1 MGGELTPE
9 KVLGALQRGKLA
21 PYYLFYGPG
30 EFRLEKVLEK
40 IRVGFIPPPA
50 QDLNV
55 EIFYGGETDP
65 AEIVARARSMPFLS
79 PNRLIIVRR
88 IEKFS
93 AETLN
98 RFGPYLEAPVA
109 SSCLIFVASKT
120 DFKSTFFRLIR
131 KEGRAV
137 LFRELTE
144 REVLPWIKET
154 ARELGLEIEG
164 RACAHLQ
171 QVVGNRSRDLYAEL
185 EKLSLRHGT
194 AKVGLEQ
201 VQELAIHSRIYT
213 IFELMN
219 AVSAKRC
226 ADALRVLGRFLEEE
240 DKRDGPLRIIGMLN
254 RQVRLLWY
262 TKAVL
267 AKGGGVQDVAK
278 KLGAARFSAPDFIRY
293 SKGWSVAELAQGIR
307 LLYRAEGCLKS
318 GSHPKLIVEN
328 LILALCHPGG
338 LSTLTAIDSP
348 GG

>member
-1 MGGELTPE
+1 MGGEITPE
-9 KVLGALQRGKLA
+9 RVLNALQKGKLA

-40 IRVGFIPPPA
+40 IRAGFVPPPA

-79 PNRLIIVRR
+79 PNRLLIVRR
-88 IEKFS
+88 IEKLS
-93 AETLN
+93 TETLN
-98 RFGPYLEAPVA
+98 RFLPYLERSVA
-109 SSCLIFVASKT
+109 STCLVFVASKA
-120 DFKSTFFRLIR
+120 DFKKKFFKFIR
-131 KEGRAV
+131 EQGRAV
-137 LFRELTE
+137 FFRELKD

-154 ARELGLEIEG
+154 AKELGLEIEG
-164 RACAHLQ
+164 RACAQLQ
-171 QVVGNRSRDLYAEL
+171 QVVGNRSRDLHAEL
-185 EKLSLRHGT
+185 EKLSLRHGK
-194 AKVGLEQ
+194 AKVGVEQ
-201 VQELAIHSRIYT
+201 VQELAVHSRIYT

-240 DKRDGPLRIIGMLN
+240 DKKDGPLRIIGMLN

-267 AKGGGVQDVAK
+267 AKGGGVHDVAT
-278 KLGAARFSAPDFIRY
+278 KLGPARFSAPDFVKY
-293 SKGWSVAELAQGIR
+293 SKGWSVAELTQGIR
-307 LLYRAEGCLKS
+307 ALYRAEGRLKS

-328 LILALCHPGG
+328 LILALCRPGRP
-338 LSTLTAIDSP
+338 TLTAID
-348 GG
+348 